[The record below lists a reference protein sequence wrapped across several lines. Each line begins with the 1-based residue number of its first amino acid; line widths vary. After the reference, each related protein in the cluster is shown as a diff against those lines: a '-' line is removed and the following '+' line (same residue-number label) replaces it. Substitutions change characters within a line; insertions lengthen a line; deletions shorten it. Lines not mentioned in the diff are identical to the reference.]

1 MPQQLTTPPPETVP
15 ELDNPPPR
23 RSGGKTVVWIIVIL
37 VVVVLGV
44 VGFRAL
50 HKTDT
55 AASTQGQGQGQTRT
69 GGGRRGG
76 GMDVNRAVPV
86 SVVPAKQQ
94 DVPVYLEGL
103 GNVQA
108 YYTVTVHSRV
118 DGQLME
124 VNFREGQQVHKGDEL
139 ALIDPR
145 PFEAALAQAEATK
158 FKDQANL
165 ENAQRDLQRYSDL
178 YKQGVI
184 AQQQYQTQQA
194 LVAQNEGLVHS
205 DDALINSAKLNV
217 TYSHIKSPIDGRVG
231 LRLVDP
237 GNIVHAADQNG
248 LIVITQLQPIAVM
261 FTLPEDNLPMVQQ
274 HMRGTRLQVQAWSRD
289 DTQQIATGS
298 LETIDN
304 QIDPNTGT
312 FRLKGVFANRDNAL
326 YPNQFVNARL
336 QVYTRKNAITI
347 PAAAV
352 QHGSQ
357 GTYVYVVKTDKTV
370 ESRQVKVALTEGT
383 LVVLDSGV
391 NAGEQVVTD
400 GQEKLQPGNK
410 VEPHPGGQPG
420 TIAPADQEMGANSGS
435 GA

>member
-1 MPQQLTTPPPETVP
+1 
-15 ELDNPPPR
+15 
-23 RSGGKTVVWIIVIL
+23 
-37 VVVVLGV
+37 
-44 VGFRAL
+44 
-50 HKTDT
+50 
-55 AASTQGQGQGQTRT
+55 
-69 GGGRRGG
+69 
-76 GMDVNRAVPV
+76 
-86 SVVPAKQQ
+86 
-94 DVPVYLEGL
+94 
-103 GNVQA
+103 
-108 YYTVTVHSRV
+108 
-118 DGQLME
+118 
-124 VNFREGQQVHKGDEL
+124 
-139 ALIDPR
+139 
-145 PFEAALAQAEATK
+145 
-158 FKDQANL
+158 
-165 ENAQRDLQRYSDL
+165 
-178 YKQGVI
+178 
-184 AQQQYQTQQA
+184 
-194 LVAQNEGLVHS
+194 
-205 DDALINSAKLNV
+205 
-217 TYSHIKSPIDGRVG
+217 
-231 LRLVDP
+231 
-237 GNIVHAADQNG
+237 
-248 LIVITQLQPIAVM
+248 
-261 FTLPEDNLPMVQQ
+261 MVQQ
-274 HMRGTRLQVQAWSRD
+274 HMKGTRLQVQAWSRD
-289 DTQQIATGS
+289 DTQQIASGS